1 MKKKFIWI
9 LVLTFILTVVTACN
23 IDTSLDKS
31 QKEDIS
37 ISRESTYSDTQNITE
52 NITDNTNVNDTPI
65 CVPPDRYNEVVFVQQ
80 EPLKEFLAK
89 IDFDNT
95 GKLSKY
101 STDIDAVILQ
111 NGFSE
116 PREIVYERG
125 RDEEGNYTG
134 FEALSL
140 TYIDPELPKD
150 VPDSQWIY
158 VDLRI
163 TYRSPVVTDIYTKEK
178 TSEDI
183 EIYKKIPTEYEVLH
197 PLREY
202 YRLKI
207 GEYTFIGISMPN
219 TVTEEGYELK
229 KVSLK
234 DVEGLLPLPYHKK
247 ALELYL
253 NSFVKC

>member
-1 MKKKFIWI
+1 MKKIISLI
-9 LVLTFILTVVTACN
+9 LIIVVCSSFYACE
-23 IDTSLDKS
+23 
-31 QKEDIS
+31 QIS
-37 ISRESTYSDTQNITE
+37 TGNNNYSDDVSEQQN
-52 NITDNTNVNDTPI
+52 DNSNTATI

-116 PREIVYERG
+116 AREIVYERG

-219 TVTEEGYELK
+219 TVTEERTEKLLDQIIPIA
-229 KVSLK
+229 VSIRQ
-234 DVEGLLPLPYHKK
+234 DLLETSPEIINGK
-247 ALELYL
+247 
-253 NSFVKC
+253 